1 MRQLGQ
7 TIIEVCNILKGAGL
21 MTSVQIHAKRA
32 PGLDPSD
39 TRSYLRRAV
48 KMGLIECVR
57 ENETVKY
64 RALPD
69 MAVKMAAEMKRP
81 PILKNLKQYQQP
93 IVNNKKPIVNSGW
106 SLAL

>member
-57 ENETVKY
+57 DETVKY

-93 IVNNKKPIVNSGW
+93 IVNNKKPIVNSVW

>member
-1 MRQLGQ
+1 MRPLGNN
-7 TIIEVCNILKGAGL
+7 IIEVCNILKGAGL
-21 MTSVQIHAKRA
+21 LTSVQIHAKRA

-57 ENETVKY
+57 DETVKY

-81 PILKNLKQYQQP
+81 PILKNLKQYQTP
-93 IVNNKKPIVNSGW
+93 KRIINSVW
-106 SLAL
+106 SLAA